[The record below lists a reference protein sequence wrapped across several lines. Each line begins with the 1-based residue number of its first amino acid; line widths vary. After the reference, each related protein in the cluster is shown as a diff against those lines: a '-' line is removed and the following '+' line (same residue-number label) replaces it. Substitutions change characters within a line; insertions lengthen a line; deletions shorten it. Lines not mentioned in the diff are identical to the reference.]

1 MNTNCPCGGTDHEAS
16 PWAVRMAAAAHE
28 NTAFR
33 SAVWTGSF
41 LQLTLMYIPPCGEIG
56 LECHPETD
64 QFVRV
69 EEGCALV
76 CMGQC
81 REHLDFRCRLT
92 AGDAVLIP
100 KGYWHNICNASDRAP
115 LKVSSLYGPPKHPK
129 GTRHCTQE
137 DAVHTEH

>member
-1 MNTNCPCGGTDHEAS
+1 MNTNCPCGGTDHGAS

-41 LQLTLMYIPPCGEIG
+41 LQLTLMHIPPCGEIG

-69 EEGCALV
+69 EEGCALLEQ
-76 CMGQC
+76 M
-81 REHLDFRCRLT
+81 
-92 AGDAVLIP
+92 VLEKDLPAQDNFTGILISC
-100 KGYWHNICNASDRAP
+100 K
-115 LKVSSLYGPPKHPK
+115 
-129 GTRHCTQE
+129 
-137 DAVHTEH
+137 